1 MRVSITK
8 SKNYEFIYII
18 KDIYNNKSR
27 TTKIH
32 KKLGKVEDLCLEK
45 NMSRDELIACAKDYA
60 KALTKKDNDD
70 NKDTI
75 IPFVPTRIIDMDVNR
90 KFNCGYLFLQNIH
103 YQLRIDNICRNIME
117 RHKFDYD
124 INAILFDL
132 FQNSFSRQ

>member
-1 MRVSITK
+1 
-8 SKNYEFIYII
+8 
-18 KDIYNNKSR
+18 
-27 TTKIH
+27 
-32 KKLGKVEDLCLEK
+32 
-45 NMSRDELIACAKDYA
+45 MSRDELIAWAKDYA